1 MDYETIKMEIPAN
14 PDYVS
19 ILRLTTS
26 GIANK
31 LGFSMDDIEDM
42 KVAVSEAC
50 SNAVKHSEDNKVSIN
65 FNLLNNG
72 IQIEIIDNGKG
83 YDVDAIETPDLSN
96 PKEGG
101 LGLFIIQTLMD
112 EVDIESKGN
121 QGTTIKMTKYLGV
134 DI

>member
-83 YDVDAIETPDLSN
+83 YDIDAIETPDLSN